1 MLAQELFAAPAI
13 RTPMRAKQT
22 YVLSPHGKTLRFH
35 SVGSFHYYTRF
46 GFPPTQTGVPK
57 KGGTSKIFRE
67 EPRAPKWGFFER
79 NSPFAH

>member
-1 MLAQELFAAPAI
+1 
-13 RTPMRAKQT
+13 
-22 YVLSPHGKTLRFH
+22 
-35 SVGSFHYYTRF
+35 VGSFHYYTRF